1 LSARSRLPKDERLMN
16 DSTPASGSAP
26 TVDFVDAPDIRHFLA
41 GLLLFNGVDIRAVSP
56 FLARTHRTDIKAGE
70 VLLSPVV
77 RNTRV
82 FVILSGALEVRL
94 ESAESPPLTLLHS
107 GQCAGEMSIIEE
119 KDPSAWVIAA
129 RDSHLMVI
137 EQDILWRMIN
147 ASHAFARNL
156 LVILSSRVRS
166 DNQVILD
173 SVGVLREFERHAIT
187 DALTDLHNRHWLDNM
202 FRRRLERC
210 LKDETPASIVMVD
223 VDQFKQFNDRYG
235 HIAGDR
241 ALRLVAETLR
251 NHFRPG
257 DMVARFGGDEFS
269 ILLPG
274 ASAEDA
280 RTCAERARWAVLKA
294 TEQDPGAPK
303 ITLSAGVA
311 GAERGDTLET
321 LIARADDALYR
332 AKLGGRN
339 RVES

>member
-1 LSARSRLPKDERLMN
+1 M
-16 DSTPASGSAP
+16 
-26 TVDFVDAPDIRHFLA
+26 DFVDAPDIRHFLA
-41 GLLLFNGVDIRAVSP
+41 GLQLFNGVDIRSVGP
-56 FLARTHRTDIKAGE
+56 FLARTHRRDIKAGD
-70 VLLSPVV
+70 VLLSPSG
-77 RNTRV
+77 RNSRV
-82 FVILSGALEVRL
+82 FVVLSGALEVRL
-94 ESAESPPLTLLHS
+94 ESLDGQPLTVLQP

-119 KDPSAWVIAA
+119 KNPSAWVVAA

-147 ASHAFARNL
+147 VSHAFSRNL
-156 LVILSSRVRS
+156 LMILSSRVRS
-166 DNQVILD
+166 DNEVILD
-173 SVGVLREFERHAIT
+173 SMGMLREFERHAVT

-210 LKDETPASIVMVD
+210 LKDETPASIVMID
-223 VDQFKQFNDRYG
+223 VDQFKQFNDRFG
-235 HIAGDR
+235 HVAGDR

-274 ASAEDA
+274 ADSEAA

-294 TEQDPGAPK
+294 TEHDPGAPK
-303 ITLSAGVA
+303 VTLSAGVA
-311 GAERGDTLET
+311 QAEEGDTLET
-321 LIARADDALYR
+321 LLARADDALYR

-339 RVES
+339 RVET

>member
-1 LSARSRLPKDERLMN
+1 M
-16 DSTPASGSAP
+16 
-26 TVDFVDAPDIRHFLA
+26 DFVDAPDIRQFLA
-41 GLLLFNGVDIRAVSP
+41 GLLLFNGVDIRSVGP
-56 FLARTHRTDIKAGE
+56 FLARTHRIDIEAGD
-70 VLLSPVV
+70 VLISPQV
-77 RNTRV
+77 RNSRV

-94 ESAESPPLTLLHS
+94 ESAESAPLTLLQP

-147 ASHAFARNL
+147 VSHAFARNL
-156 LVILSSRVRS
+156 LIILSSRVRS

-173 SVGVLREFERHAIT
+173 SVGVLREFERHAVT

-210 LKDETPASIVMVD
+210 LKDETAASMVMVD
-223 VDQFKQFNDRYG
+223 VDQFKRFNDRYG
-235 HIAGDR
+235 HVAGDR

-251 NHFRPG
+251 ANFRPG
-257 DMVARFGGDEFS
+257 DMVARFGGDEFC

-274 ASAEDA
+274 ADIEAA
-280 RTCAERARWAVLKA
+280 RGCAERARWGLLK
-294 TEQDPGAPK
+294 TVGEDPAAPQ

-311 GAERGDTLET
+311 SAARGDSLEM

-339 RVES
+339 RVEL

>member
-1 LSARSRLPKDERLMN
+1 MHKDEQLVN
-16 DSTPASGSAP
+16 QASPDFLEAP
-26 TVDFVDAPDIRHFLA
+26 KVDFVDAPDIRHFLS
-41 GLLLFNGVDIRAVSP
+41 GLLLFNGVDIRAVGP
-56 FLARTHRTDIKAGE
+56 FLARTHRIDMKAGE
-70 VLLSPVV
+70 TLLSPAT
-77 RNTRV
+77 RNSRV

-94 ESAESPPLTLLHS
+94 ESAESPPLTLLNP

-137 EQDILWRMIN
+137 EQDILWRMVN
-147 ASHAFARNL
+147 VSHAFARNL

-173 SVGVLREFERHAIT
+173 SVGVLREFERHAVT

-210 LKDETPASIVMVD
+210 LKDESSASMVMVD
-223 VDQFKQFNDRYG
+223 VDQFKQFNDRFG
-235 HIAGDR
+235 HVAGDR

-257 DMVARFGGDEFS
+257 DMVARFGGDEFC

-274 ASAEDA
+274 ASNEDA
-280 RTCAERARWAVLKA
+280 RTCAERARWSVLKA
-294 TEQDPGAPK
+294 TDEDPGAPR

-311 GAERGDTLET
+311 GAQPGDTLET

>member
-1 LSARSRLPKDERLMN
+1 
-16 DSTPASGSAP
+16 
-26 TVDFVDAPDIRHFLA
+26 VDFVDAPDIRHFLA
-41 GLLLFNGVDIRAVSP
+41 GLQLFNGVDIRAVGP
-56 FLARTHRTDIKAGE
+56 FLSRTHRRDIKAGE
-70 VLLSPVV
+70 TLLSPAS
-77 RNTRV
+77 RNSNV

-94 ESAESPPLTLLHS
+94 ESAHSEPLAVLQA

-119 KDPSAWVIAA
+119 KDPSAWVLAA

-147 ASHAFARNL
+147 VSHAFARNL
-156 LVILSSRVRS
+156 LVILSSRLRS

-173 SVGVLREFERHAIT
+173 SVGVLREFERHAVT

-202 FRRRLERC
+202 FRRRLDRC
-210 LKDETPASIVMVD
+210 LKDEIAASVVMVD
-223 VDQFKQFNDRYG
+223 VDKFKQFNDRHG

-274 ASAEDA
+274 ADMEAA
-280 RTCAERARWAVLKA
+280 RTCAERARWAVMKA
-294 TEQDPGAPK
+294 TDENPGAPK
-303 ITLSAGVA
+303 ITLSAGIA
-311 GAERGDTLET
+311 QAEPGDTLET

-332 AKLGGRN
+332 AKVGGRN
-339 RVES
+339 QVAI

>member
-1 LSARSRLPKDERLMN
+1 MN
-16 DSTPASGSAP
+16 ESTPAPGRAP
-26 TVDFVDAPDIRHFLA
+26 SVDFVDAPDMRHFLS
-41 GLLLFNGVDIRAVSP
+41 GLLLFNGVDIRAVGP
-56 FLARTHRTDIKAGE
+56 FLARTHRMDIKAGE
-70 VLLSPVV
+70 TLLSPAT
-77 RNTRV
+77 RNSRV
-82 FVILSGALEVRL
+82 FLILSGALEVRL
-94 ESAESPPLTLLHS
+94 ESAESAPLTLLHP
-107 GQCAGEMSIIEE
+107 GHCAGEMSIIED
-119 KDPSAWVIAA
+119 KDPSAWVVAA

-137 EQDILWRMIN
+137 EQEILWRMIN
-147 ASHAFARNL
+147 VSHAFARNL

-202 FRRRLERC
+202 FRRRLDRC
-210 LKDETPASIVMVD
+210 AKEQTPASMVMVD
-223 VDQFKQFNDRYG
+223 VDRFKQFNDRYG
-235 HIAGDR
+235 HVAGDR

-274 ASAEDA
+274 ADIEAA
-280 RTCAERARWAVLKA
+280 RSCAERARWAVMRA
-294 TEQDPGAPK
+294 TDADAGAPN

-311 GAERGDTLET
+311 GAEPGDTLET
-321 LIARADDALYR
+321 LLARADDALYR

-339 RVES
+339 RVET

>member
-1 LSARSRLPKDERLMN
+1 M
-16 DSTPASGSAP
+16 
-26 TVDFVDAPDIRHFLA
+26 DFVDAPDIRHFLA
-41 GLLLFNGVDIRAVSP
+41 GLQLFNGVDIRSVGP
-56 FLARTHRTDIKAGE
+56 FLARTHRRDIKAGE
-70 VLLSPVV
+70 VLLSPSG
-77 RNTRV
+77 RNSRV
-82 FVILSGALEVRL
+82 FVVLSGALEVRL
-94 ESAESPPLTLLHS
+94 ESRDGQPLTVLQP

-119 KDPSAWVIAA
+119 KNPSAWVVAS

-147 ASHAFARNL
+147 VSHAFSRNL
-156 LVILSSRVRS
+156 LIILSSRVRS
-166 DNQVILD
+166 DNEVILD
-173 SVGVLREFERHAIT
+173 SMGMLREFERHAVT

-210 LKDETPASIVMVD
+210 LKDETPASIVMID
-223 VDQFKQFNDRYG
+223 VDQFKQFNDRFG
-235 HIAGDR
+235 HVAGDR

-251 NHFRPG
+251 SHFRPG

-274 ASAEDA
+274 ADSEAA

-303 ITLSAGVA
+303 VTLSAGVA
-311 GAERGDTLET
+311 EAEEGDTLET
-321 LIARADDALYR
+321 LLARADDALYR

-339 RVES
+339 RVEA

>member
-1 LSARSRLPKDERLMN
+1 MS
-16 DSTPASGSAP
+16 DSSPSSGETQGVA
-26 TVDFVDAPDIRHFLA
+26 FVDAPDIRHFLA
-41 GLLLFNGVDIRAVSP
+41 GLLLFNGVDIRAVGP
-56 FLARTHRTDIKAGE
+56 FLARTHRQDIKAGE
-70 VLLSPVV
+70 VLISPET

-94 ESAESPPLTLLHS
+94 ESADSAPLTTLNP
-107 GQCAGEMSIIEE
+107 GQCAGEMSIIEA

-129 RDSHLMVI
+129 RDSHLMVV

-147 ASHAFARNL
+147 VSHAFARNL
-156 LVILSSRVRS
+156 LIILSSRVRS

-173 SVGVLREFERHAIT
+173 SVGVLREFERHAVT

-223 VDQFKQFNDRYG
+223 VDQFKTYNDRHG

-251 NHFRPG
+251 ENFRPG
-257 DMVARFGGDEFS
+257 DMIARFGGDEFS

-274 ASAEDA
+274 ADVEAA
-280 RTCAERARWAVLKA
+280 RGCAERARWAVLRA
-294 TEQDPGAPK
+294 TDIDPGAPK
-303 ITLSAGVA
+303 ITISAGITA
-311 GAERGDTLET
+311 AERNDTLET

>member
-1 LSARSRLPKDERLMN
+1 MSDPEPIFGRDPV
-16 DSTPASGSAP
+16 
-26 TVDFVDAPDIRHFLA
+26 VDFLDAPDIRHFLS
-41 GLLLFNGVDIRAVSP
+41 GLLLFNGVDIRAVGP
-56 FLARTHRTDIKAGE
+56 FLARTHRRDIKAGE
-70 VLLSPVV
+70 VLISPA
-77 RNTRV
+77 TRSSSV
-82 FVILSGALEVRL
+82 YVILSGALEVRL
-94 ESAESPPLTLLHS
+94 ESADSAPLTILHP

-129 RDSHLMVI
+129 RDCHLMVI
-137 EQDILWRMIN
+137 EQDLLWRMIN
-147 ASHAFARNL
+147 VSHAFSRNL

-173 SVGVLREFERHAIT
+173 SVGVLREFERHAVT

-210 LKDETPASIVMVD
+210 LNDETPASIVMVD
-223 VDQFKQFNDRYG
+223 VDRFKQFNDRYG

-251 NHFRPG
+251 NNFRPG
-257 DMVARFGGDEFS
+257 DMVARFGGDEFC

-274 ASAEDA
+274 AEVEDA
-280 RTCAERARWAVLKA
+280 RSCAERARWAVA
-294 TEQDPGAPK
+294 EAAGGDCGT

-311 GAERGDTLET
+311 AALPGDSLEL

-339 RVES
+339 KVEA

>member
-1 LSARSRLPKDERLMN
+1 MSDPN
-16 DSTPASGSAP
+16 PDSGGAP

-41 GLLLFNGVDIRAVSP
+41 GLLLFNGVDIRAVGP
-56 FLARTHRTDIKAGE
+56 FLARTHRMDVKAGE
-70 VLLSPVV
+70 VLICPET
-77 RNTRV
+77 RNSRV
-82 FVILSGALEVRL
+82 YVILSGALEVRL
-94 ESAESPPLTLLHS
+94 ESAECPPLTLLHP

-119 KDPSAWVIAA
+119 TDPSAWVIAA

-137 EQDILWRMIN
+137 EQEILWRMIN
-147 ASHAFARNL
+147 VSHAFARNL
-156 LVILSSRVRS
+156 LIVLSSRVRS

-173 SVGVLREFERHAIT
+173 SVGVLREFERHAVT

-202 FRRRLERC
+202 FRRRIERC
-210 LKDETPASIVMVD
+210 LKDGTPASMVMVD
-223 VDQFKQFNDRYG
+223 VDQFKQFNDRFG
-235 HIAGDR
+235 HVAGDR

-251 NHFRPG
+251 GHFRPG

-274 ASAEDA
+274 ADIEQA

-294 TEQDPGAPK
+294 TELDAGAPK

-311 GAERGDTLET
+311 GAEPGDTLET

-339 RVES
+339 RVEN

>member
-1 LSARSRLPKDERLMN
+1 MN
-16 DSTPASGSAP
+16 ESTPAPGRAP
-26 TVDFVDAPDIRHFLA
+26 AVDFVDAPDMRHFLS
-41 GLLLFNGVDIRAVSP
+41 GLLLFNGVDIRAVGP
-56 FLARTHRTDIKAGE
+56 FLARTHRMDIKSGE
-70 VLLSPVV
+70 TLLSPAT
-77 RNTRV
+77 RNSRV
-82 FVILSGALEVRL
+82 FLILSGALEVRL
-94 ESAESPPLTLLHS
+94 ESAESAPLTLLHP
-107 GQCAGEMSIIEE
+107 GHCAGEMSIIED
-119 KDPSAWVIAA
+119 KDPSAWVVAA

-137 EQDILWRMIN
+137 EQEILWRMIN
-147 ASHAFARNL
+147 VSHAFARNL

-202 FRRRLERC
+202 FRRRLDRC
-210 LKDETPASIVMVD
+210 AKEQTPASMVMVD
-223 VDQFKQFNDRYG
+223 VDRFKQFNDRYG
-235 HIAGDR
+235 HVAGDR

-274 ASAEDA
+274 ADIEAA
-280 RTCAERARWAVLKA
+280 RSCAERARWAVMRA
-294 TEQDPGAPK
+294 TDADAGAPN

-311 GAERGDTLET
+311 GAEPGDTLET
-321 LIARADDALYR
+321 LLARADDALYR

-339 RVES
+339 RVET

>member
-1 LSARSRLPKDERLMN
+1 MN
-16 DSTPASGSAP
+16 DTTLASGSTP
-26 TVDFVDAPDIRHFLA
+26 IVDFVDAPDFRHFLA
-41 GLLLFNGVDIRAVSP
+41 GLLLFNGVDIRAVGP
-56 FLARTHRTDIKAGE
+56 FLARTHRIDIKAGD
-70 VLLSPVV
+70 VLMSPVV
-77 RNTRV
+77 RNSRV
-82 FVILSGALEVRL
+82 FVILSGVLEVRL
-94 ESAESPPLTLLHS
+94 ESAESPPLTLLHP

-137 EQDILWRMIN
+137 EQEILWRMIN
-147 ASHAFARNL
+147 VSHAFARNL

-173 SVGVLREFERHAIT
+173 SVGVLREFERHAVT

-210 LKDETPASIVMVD
+210 LKDETPASMVMVD

-235 HIAGDR
+235 HVAGDR

-251 NHFRPG
+251 SHFRPG

-274 ASAEDA
+274 AQTEDA
-280 RTCAERARWAVLKA
+280 RTCAERARWSVLKA
-294 TEQDPGAPK
+294 TELDPGAPK

-311 GAERGDTLET
+311 GAEPGDTLET

-332 AKLGGRN
+332 AKLRGRN

>member
-1 LSARSRLPKDERLMN
+1 MRKDEQLMN
-16 DSTPASGSAP
+16 ESSPDPGSTP
-26 TVDFVDAPDIRHFLA
+26 TVDFVDAPDIRHFLS
-41 GLLLFNGVDIRAVSP
+41 GLLLFNGVDIRAVGP
-56 FLARTHRTDIKAGE
+56 FLARTHRVDIKTGE
-70 VLLSPVV
+70 TLLTPAT
-77 RNTRV
+77 RNSRV

-94 ESAESPPLTLLHS
+94 ESAESPPLTLLHP

-147 ASHAFARNL
+147 VSHSFARNL

-173 SVGVLREFERHAIT
+173 SVGVLREFERHAVT

-210 LKDETPASIVMVD
+210 LKDETSASMVMVD
-223 VDQFKQFNDRYG
+223 VDQFKQFNDRFG
-235 HIAGDR
+235 HVAGDR

-257 DMVARFGGDEFS
+257 DMVARFGGDEFC

-274 ASAEDA
+274 ATIEDA
-280 RTCAERARWAVLKA
+280 RTCAERARWSVLKA
-294 TEQDPGAPK
+294 TDEDAGAPK

-311 GAERGDTLET
+311 GAEAGDTLET

>member
-1 LSARSRLPKDERLMN
+1 MNEPSPIPLEARSEE
-16 DSTPASGSAP
+16 
-26 TVDFVDAPDIRHFLA
+26 FVDAPDVRHFLA
-41 GLLLFNGVDIRAVSP
+41 GLLLFNGVDIRAVGP
-56 FLARTHRTDIKAGE
+56 FLARTHRLDIKAGE
-70 VLLSPVV
+70 VLISPSV
-77 RNTRV
+77 RNPRV

-94 ESAESPPLTLLHS
+94 ESADSSALTILHP

-137 EQDILWRMIN
+137 EQEILWRMIN
-147 ASHAFARNL
+147 VSHAFARNL

-173 SVGVLREFERHAIT
+173 SVGVLREFERHAVT

-210 LKDETPASIVMVD
+210 LNDGTPASMVMVD
-223 VDQFKQFNDRYG
+223 VDNFKQFNDRNG

-251 NHFRPG
+251 NKFRPG
-257 DMVARFGGDEFS
+257 DMIARFGGDEFC

-274 ASAEDA
+274 AGVEDA
-280 RTCAERARWAVLKA
+280 RSCAERARWAVLKA
-294 TEQDPGAPK
+294 ADAEAGAPQ
-303 ITLSAGVA
+303 ITVSAGIA
-311 GAERGDTLET
+311 PAAPQDTLEV

-332 AKLGGRN
+332 AKVGGRN
-339 RVES
+339 RIES

>member
-1 LSARSRLPKDERLMN
+1 
-16 DSTPASGSAP
+16 
-26 TVDFVDAPDIRHFLA
+26 VDFVDAPDIRHFLA
-41 GLLLFNGVDIRAVSP
+41 GLQLFNGVDIRAVGP
-56 FLARTHRTDIKAGE
+56 FLSRTHRRDIKAGE
-70 VLLSPVV
+70 TLLSPSS
-77 RNTRV
+77 RNSSV

-94 ESAESPPLTLLHS
+94 ESAHSEPLALLQA

-119 KDPSAWVIAA
+119 KDPSAWVLAA

-147 ASHAFARNL
+147 VSHAFARNL
-156 LVILSSRVRS
+156 LVILSSRLRS

-173 SVGVLREFERHAIT
+173 SVGVLREFERHAVT

-202 FRRRLERC
+202 FRRRLDRC
-210 LKDETPASIVMVD
+210 LKDEIAASVVMVD
-223 VDQFKQFNDRYG
+223 VDKFKQFNDRHG

-274 ASAEDA
+274 ADMEAA
-280 RTCAERARWAVLKA
+280 RTCAERARWAVMKA
-294 TEQDPGAPK
+294 TDENPGAPK
-303 ITLSAGVA
+303 ITLSAGIA
-311 GAERGDTLET
+311 QAEPGDTLET

-332 AKLGGRN
+332 AKVGGRN
-339 RVES
+339 QVAI

>member
-1 LSARSRLPKDERLMN
+1 MSEPSPVPGT
-16 DSTPASGSAP
+16 SHS
-26 TVDFVDAPDIRHFLA
+26 VDFVDAPDIRHFLA
-41 GLLLFNGVDIRAVSP
+41 GLQLFNGVDIRSVGP
-56 FLARTHRTDIKAGE
+56 FLARTHRQDIKASE
-70 VLLSPVV
+70 VLISPQL
-77 RNTRV
+77 RKARV

-94 ESAESPPLTLLHS
+94 ESADSAPLTLLHP
-107 GQCAGEMSIIEE
+107 GQCAGEMSIIEK

-147 ASHAFARNL
+147 VSHAFARNL
-156 LVILSSRVRS
+156 LIILSSRVRS

-173 SVGVLREFERHAIT
+173 SVGVLREFERHAVT

-210 LKDETPASIVMVD
+210 LKDETAASMVMVD

-251 NHFRPG
+251 SNFRPG
-257 DMVARFGGDEFS
+257 DMVARFGGDEFC

-274 ASAEDA
+274 ATVDDA
-280 RTCAERARWAVLKA
+280 CSCAERARWAVFKA
-294 TEQDPGAPK
+294 AEEVPGTPQV
-303 ITLSAGVA
+303 TLSAGVA
-311 GAERGDTLET
+311 ASAPGDTLEG

-339 RVES
+339 RVAT

>member
-1 LSARSRLPKDERLMN
+1 M
-16 DSTPASGSAP
+16 
-26 TVDFVDAPDIRHFLA
+26 DFVDAPDIRHFLA
-41 GLLLFNGVDIRAVSP
+41 GLQLFNGVDIRSVGP
-56 FLARTHRTDIKAGE
+56 FLARTHRLDVKAGD
-70 VLLSPVV
+70 VLLAPNA
-77 RNTRV
+77 RNSRV

-94 ESAESPPLTLLHS
+94 ESAESQPLTVLNP
-107 GQCAGEMSIIEE
+107 GQCAGEMSIIED

-147 ASHAFARNL
+147 VSHAFARNL
-156 LVILSSRVRS
+156 LIILSSRVRS
-166 DNQVILD
+166 DNQVIMD

-210 LKDETPASIVMVD
+210 LKDETPASMVMVD
-223 VDQFKQFNDRYG
+223 VDKFKQFNDRHG
-235 HIAGDR
+235 HVAGDR

-251 NHFRPG
+251 SHFRPG

-274 ASAEDA
+274 ADIEAA
-280 RTCAERARWAVLKA
+280 RSCAERARWAVLKA
-294 TEQDPGAPK
+294 AEIDVGAPRV
-303 ITLSAGVA
+303 TLSAGVA
-311 GAERGDTLET
+311 GAEAGDTLET

-332 AKLGGRN
+332 AKVGGRN

>member
-1 LSARSRLPKDERLMN
+1 M
-16 DSTPASGSAP
+16 
-26 TVDFVDAPDIRHFLA
+26 DFVDAPDIRHFLA
-41 GLLLFNGVDIRAVSP
+41 GLQIFSGVDIRSVGP
-56 FLARTHRTDIKAGE
+56 FLARTRRRDIRAGE
-70 VLLSPVV
+70 VLLAPSAT
-77 RNTRV
+77 NSRV

-94 ESAESPPLTLLHS
+94 GSLDNEPLTTLQP

-119 KDPSAWVIAA
+119 KNPSAWVVAA

-147 ASHAFARNL
+147 VSHAFARNL

-173 SVGVLREFERHAIT
+173 SVGILREFEKHAVT

-202 FRRRLERC
+202 FRRRLDRC
-210 LKDETPASIVMVD
+210 LKDETPTAMVMVD
-223 VDQFKQFNDRYG
+223 VDQFKRFNDRYG
-235 HIAGDR
+235 HVAGDR

-251 NHFRPG
+251 QHFRPG
-257 DMVARFGGDEFS
+257 DMVARFGGDEFC

-274 ASAEDA
+274 ADKEAA
-280 RTCAERARWAVLKA
+280 RTCAERARWSVLKA
-294 TEQDPGAPK
+294 TDLDPGAPS

-311 GAERGDTLET
+311 AAEPGDTLET

-332 AKLGGRN
+332 AKTGGRN
-339 RVES
+339 QIAV

>member
-1 LSARSRLPKDERLMN
+1 MEQSS
-16 DSTPASGSAP
+16 PAAGRGP

-41 GLLLFNGVDIRAVSP
+41 GLQLFNGVDIRSVGP
-56 FLARTHRTDIKAGE
+56 FLSRTHRQDIAAGDT
-70 VLLSPVV
+70 LLSPDT
-77 RNTRV
+77 RNSSV

-94 ESAESPPLTLLHS
+94 ESADSQPLTVLQA

-129 RDSHLMVI
+129 RDCHLMVI

-173 SVGVLREFERHAIT
+173 SVGVLREFERHAVT

-210 LKDETPASIVMVD
+210 IKDDTPASMVMVD
-223 VDQFKQFNDRYG
+223 VDRFKQFNDRFG

-274 ASAEDA
+274 ADAEAA

-294 TEQDPGAPK
+294 TDADPGAPK
-303 ITLSAGVA
+303 ITLSAGI
-311 GAERGDTLET
+311 AEAAPGDTLEL
-321 LIARADDALYR
+321 LISRADDALYR
-332 AKLGGRN
+332 AKTGGRN
-339 RVES
+339 QVAV

>member
-1 LSARSRLPKDERLMN
+1 MRKDEHLMN
-16 DSTPASGSAP
+16 ESSPDSGKTAN
-26 TVDFVDAPDIRHFLA
+26 VDFVDAPDIRHFLA
-41 GLLLFNGVDIRAVSP
+41 GLLLFNGVDIRAVGP
-56 FLARTHRTDIKAGE
+56 FLARTHRMDIKMGE
-70 VLLSPVV
+70 TLISPSA
-77 RNTRV
+77 RNSRV

-94 ESAESPPLTLLHS
+94 ESADSPPLTLLHP
-107 GQCAGEMSIIEE
+107 GLCAGEMSIIEE

-147 ASHAFARNL
+147 VSHAFARNL

-173 SVGVLREFERHAIT
+173 SAGVLREFERHAVT
-187 DALTDLHNRHWLDNM
+187 DALTDLHNRHWLDSM

-210 LKDETPASIVMVD
+210 LKDETPASMVMID
-223 VDQFKQFNDRYG
+223 VDQFKQYNDRFG
-235 HIAGDR
+235 HVAGDR

-251 NHFRPG
+251 SHFRPG

-274 ASAEDA
+274 ADIEAA

-294 TEQDPGAPK
+294 TEADAGTPK
-303 ITLSAGVA
+303 ITMSAGVA
-311 GAERGDTLET
+311 GAEPGDTLET

>member
-1 LSARSRLPKDERLMN
+1 MN
-16 DSTPASGSAP
+16 ESIPAAGRVP
-26 TVDFVDAPDIRHFLA
+26 TVDFVDAPDMRHFLS
-41 GLLLFNGVDIRAVSP
+41 GLLLFNGVDIRAVGP
-56 FLARTHRTDIKAGE
+56 FLARTHRMDIKAGE
-70 VLLSPVV
+70 TLLSPAT
-77 RNTRV
+77 RNSRV

-94 ESAESPPLTLLHS
+94 ESAESAPLTLLHP
-107 GQCAGEMSIIEE
+107 GHCAGEMSIIED
-119 KDPSAWVIAA
+119 KDPSAWVAAA

-137 EQDILWRMIN
+137 EQEIVWRMIN
-147 ASHAFARNL
+147 VSHAFARNL

-202 FRRRLERC
+202 FRRRLDRC
-210 LKDETPASIVMVD
+210 AKEQTPASMVMVD
-223 VDQFKQFNDRYG
+223 VDRFKQFNDRYG
-235 HIAGDR
+235 HVAGDR

-274 ASAEDA
+274 ADIEAA
-280 RTCAERARWAVLKA
+280 RSCAERARWAVLKA
-294 TEQDPGAPK
+294 TDADAGAPN

-311 GAERGDTLET
+311 AAEPGDTLET
-321 LIARADDALYR
+321 LLARADDALYR

>member
-1 LSARSRLPKDERLMN
+1 MTEPSPVPGGSRS
-16 DSTPASGSAP
+16 
-26 TVDFVDAPDIRHFLA
+26 VDFVDAPDIRHFLA
-41 GLLLFNGVDIRAVSP
+41 GLQLFNGVDIRSVGP
-56 FLARTHRTDIKAGE
+56 FLARTRRQDIKAGE
-70 VLLSPVV
+70 VLISPQI
-77 RNTRV
+77 RNSRV

-94 ESAESPPLTLLHS
+94 ESADSPPLTVLHP

-147 ASHAFARNL
+147 VSHAFARNL
-156 LVILSSRVRS
+156 LIILSSRVRS

-173 SVGVLREFERHAIT
+173 SVGVLREFERHAVT

-210 LKDETPASIVMVD
+210 LKDETPASMVMVD

-251 NHFRPG
+251 SHFRPG
-257 DMVARFGGDEFS
+257 DMVARFGGDEFC

-274 ASAEDA
+274 ATIEDA
-280 RTCAERARWAVLKA
+280 RSCAERARWAVLKA
-294 TEQDPGAPK
+294 TDDPPGTPQV
-303 ITLSAGVA
+303 TLSAGVA
-311 GAERGDTLET
+311 AAETGDTLES

-339 RVES
+339 RVEN

>member
-1 LSARSRLPKDERLMN
+1 
-16 DSTPASGSAP
+16 
-26 TVDFVDAPDIRHFLA
+26 VDFVDAPDIRHFLA
-41 GLLLFNGVDIRAVSP
+41 GLQLFNGVDIRSVGP
-56 FLARTHRTDIKAGE
+56 FLARTHRRDIKAGD
-70 VLLSPVV
+70 VLLSPSG
-77 RNTRV
+77 RNSRV
-82 FVILSGALEVRL
+82 FVVLSGALEVRL
-94 ESAESPPLTLLHS
+94 ESLDGQPLTVLQP

-119 KDPSAWVIAA
+119 KNPSAWVVAA

-147 ASHAFARNL
+147 VSHAFSRNL
-156 LVILSSRVRS
+156 LMILSSRVRS
-166 DNQVILD
+166 DNEVILD
-173 SVGVLREFERHAIT
+173 SMGMLREFERHAVT

-210 LKDETPASIVMVD
+210 LKDETPASIVMID
-223 VDQFKQFNDRYG
+223 VDQFKQFNDRFG
-235 HIAGDR
+235 HVAGDR

-274 ASAEDA
+274 ADSEAA

-294 TEQDPGAPK
+294 TEHDPGAPK
-303 ITLSAGVA
+303 VTLSAGVA
-311 GAERGDTLET
+311 QAEEGDTLET
-321 LIARADDALYR
+321 LLARADDALYR

-339 RVES
+339 RVET

>member
-1 LSARSRLPKDERLMN
+1 MDY
-16 DSTPASGSAP
+16 
-26 TVDFVDAPDIRHFLA
+26 VDAPDIRHFLA
-41 GLLLFNGVDIRAVSP
+41 GLQLFNGVDIRAVGP
-56 FLARTHRTDIKAGE
+56 FLARTSRLDVKSGE

-77 RNTRV
+77 RNSRV
-82 FVILSGALEVRL
+82 FVILSGALKVHL
-94 ESAESPPLTLLHS
+94 ESAESQPLTLLHP
-107 GQCAGEMSIIEE
+107 GQCAGEMSIIED

-137 EQDILWRMIN
+137 EQELLWRMVN
-147 ASHAFARNL
+147 VSHAFARNL

-166 DNQVILD
+166 DNEVILD
-173 SVGVLREFERHAIT
+173 SVGVLREFERHAVT

-202 FRRRLERC
+202 FRRRLDRC
-210 LKDETPASIVMVD
+210 LKDETAASMVMVD
-223 VDQFKQFNDRYG
+223 VDQFKQFNDRFG
-235 HIAGDR
+235 HVAGDR

-257 DMVARFGGDEFS
+257 DMIARFGGDEFS

-274 ASAEDA
+274 AGTEDA
-280 RTCAERARWAVLKA
+280 RSCAERARWAVLTA
-294 TEQDPGAPK
+294 TDADPGAPK

-311 GAERGDTLET
+311 SAEAGDTLET

>member
-1 LSARSRLPKDERLMN
+1 MSESNPIPSPGR
-16 DSTPASGSAP
+16 AP
-26 TVDFVDAPDIRHFLA
+26 TLDFVDAPDMRHFLS
-41 GLLLFNGVDIRAVSP
+41 GLLLFNGVDIRAVGP
-56 FLARTHRTDIKAGE
+56 FLAHTRRMDIKSGE
-70 VLLSPVV
+70 TLLSPATP
-77 RNTRV
+77 NSRV

-94 ESAESPPLTLLHS
+94 ESAESPPLTLLQPGH
-107 GQCAGEMSIIEE
+107 CAGEMSIIED
-119 KDPSAWVIAA
+119 KDPSAWVVAA

-137 EQDILWRMIN
+137 EQEILWRMVN
-147 ASHAFARNL
+147 VSHAFARNL

-202 FRRRLERC
+202 FRRRLDRC
-210 LKDETPASIVMVD
+210 IKEETPASMVMVD
-223 VDQFKQFNDRYG
+223 VDRFKQFNDRYG
-235 HIAGDR
+235 HVAGDR

-251 NHFRPG
+251 QHFRPG

-274 ASAEDA
+274 ADIEAA
-280 RTCAERARWAVLKA
+280 RGCAERARWAVMRA
-294 TEQDPGAPK
+294 TDADAAAPN

-311 GAERGDTLET
+311 SAEPGDTLET

-339 RVES
+339 RVGI